1 MSVSSLTGDLG
12 WTMPRGVHIVGTGL
26 IGTSLGLALIRA
38 GVDVTL
44 ADVDEINLAESINR
58 GAGRLRTSS
67 DSAPQVVIAATPP
80 GQVGAVLAEAA
91 VAWGDATLT
100 HVASVQS
107 ATMTD
112 AIVRDVPADR
122 LVGSHPMAGREISG
136 PAGARADLFDDRVWV
151 ICPAEGSHPDHVG
164 RVKGVARA
172 CGSTVVEMQPENHDA
187 AVAVISHAPQ
197 VLASALAGRLVGV
210 DDSVVGL
217 AGQGLRD
224 MTRIAGSDPTL
235 WSEILELNARSVSDV
250 LDAVIADLG
259 RVVTSLRE
267 ASSSVDES
275 QVVDLLIRGMVG
287 QARIP
292 GKHGGRGGD
301 YEVVSVMVKD
311 EPGELASLFVA
322 AGALGVNLEDVRIE
336 HVLGRPSGL
345 IDLSV
350 RPQVAHRLREGLT
363 REGFDVRA

>member
-1 MSVSSLTGDLG
+1 MNTEGPNGDSG
-12 WTMPRGVHIVGTGL
+12 WEVPPRVHIVGTGL
-26 IGTSLGLALIRA
+26 IGTSLGLALARA
-38 GVDVTL
+38 GVDVSL
-44 ADVDEINLAESINR
+44 ADTDEINLSVAVDR
-58 GAGRLRTSS
+58 GAGRLRSPS
-67 DSAPQVVIAATPP
+67 DPAPQVVIAATPP
-80 GQVGAVLAEAA
+80 AQVGAVLAEAA
-91 VAWGDATLT
+91 AQWSDATLT

-107 ATMTD
+107 ATMSD
-112 AIVRDVPADR
+112 ALSRGVPTER
-122 LVGSHPMAGREISG
+122 LVGSHPMAGREITG
-136 PAGARADLFDDRVWV
+136 PTGARADLFDDRVWV
-151 ICPAEGSHPDHVG
+151 ICPAADVDPVHAV
-164 RVKGVARA
+164 RVSGLARA
-172 CGSTVVEMQPENHDA
+172 CGSTVVDMQPEDHDA

-210 DDSVVGL
+210 DGSVVGL

-224 MTRIAGSDPTL
+224 MTRIAGSDPGL
-235 WSEILELNARSVSDV
+235 WSEILELNAQSVSEV
-250 LDAVIADLG
+250 LDAVKSDLDQII
-259 RVVTSLRE
+259 SALR
-267 ASSSVDES
+267 ASDGIQDQKAVN
-275 QVVDLLIRGMVG
+275 DLLLRGVAG

-322 AGALGVNLEDVRIE
+322 AGALEVNLEDVRIE

-350 RPQVAHRLREGLT
+350 RPQVATRLREGLT